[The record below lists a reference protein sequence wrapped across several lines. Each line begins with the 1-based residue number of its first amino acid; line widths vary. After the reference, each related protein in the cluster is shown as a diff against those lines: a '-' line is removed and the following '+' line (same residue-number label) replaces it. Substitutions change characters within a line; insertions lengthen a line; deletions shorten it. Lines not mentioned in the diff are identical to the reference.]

1 MFWAAH
7 EKKMEARSAIQTV
20 VFGQPVNKNMEARLD
35 RQTDVLGAHIHTHT
49 YIN

>member
-1 MFWAAH
+1 MFWAAY
-7 EKKMEARSAIQTV
+7 ENKDGNTLSYTDCCFRAAREI
-20 VFGQPVNKNMEARLD
+20 NMETRLD